1 MSTRTDS
8 SAVPTPPA
16 PAGRSDA
23 RFETSAAWAAAEAS
37 TNTLSNEVNRNASQL
52 QTAAGQAA
60 SEAQQTEPQV
70 VSAVN
75 ELEAGRAVNQ
85 QMDQATT
92 QGMFDVESAKATASS
107 AVEQARSMANSAY
120 QTAQSLFNG
129 SQTSDNTTAGN
140 VSSTVQSTASSA
152 LQTGKEYLASAQ
164 TVAQPHIDKAKTML
178 SGTATWNDSAASS
191 RPSEVPASTAPFE
204 SGSQVVGNP
213 YPATT
218 TGQNTK
224 VGEV

>member
-1 MSTRTDS
+1 M
-8 SAVPTPPA
+8 
-16 PAGRSDA
+16 
-23 RFETSAAWAAAEAS
+23 
-37 TNTLSNEVNRNASQL
+37 
-52 QTAAGQAA
+52 
-60 SEAQQTEPQV
+60 
-70 VSAVN
+70 SAVN

-120 QTAQSLFNG
+120 QTAQVCASLSNAATLLSLRFVQSLFNG